1 MAGCAVQNEQLELG
15 MKRILI
21 GLIVATVLGAG
32 GWFGFNLYVQHRATS
47 EVEAAF
53 ERLRAGGSK
62 ASHGKI
68 TFALATRTLTVE
80 DIAVEPAQ
88 AQFATFKAARITA
101 VGVRQPDEARFSADS
116 VEASGVEVG
125 FTFTERITVKANYKI
140 PQVTARDFSGPTRAD
155 GPPLAGSIMDTYRFI
170 LAQYATISASEIVVP
185 TLAVNVD
192 AGSNAGSGDYVYSGL
207 SVQNLNRGKIET
219 AKMDRV
225 TYTVDLSQPGR
236 PAKMTGELSDL
247 AIYEFDPIAVRAALD
262 PQGSNDDSLHRIYRR
277 ISVNSYVV
285 TAAPGMRMQ
294 VDGITFDDIAIR
306 PSKFRP
312 AEIIALVPADGSIP
326 TPAQSRDMMAK
337 VADFFEGFQI
347 GKAEIGRQAVE
358 TPQGT
363 GRLNAVKYDQDSIAL
378 EGLDIPMPQGQ
389 LKMDRFA
396 LKSFSAA
403 NLIRWAA
410 SLQTPGRPPS
420 PDAIVGLVRVLQ
432 GAEIRGVVSPYKTTR
447 QFVTI
452 DTISLNWGQFVGP
465 IPSKAS
471 LVVKMVTPTD
481 PANPALQPLIMAGMD
496 RLAIDLDLGAAW
508 MESSGAFALTPATLD
523 LGSLARLQARIALAN
538 VPRGLFTTDPAQAM
552 GHAAQVETGTLEASL
567 RDGGA
572 VDLVVAQFARMQNV
586 NRDAARSAIVA
597 MIRAQGEKIAGTN
610 GDARGAID
618 ALAGFVETAGQT
630 LTIKLTPRAKVPLMQ
645 LMQLSQT
652 DPQSALA
659 QFRIEASTGL

>member
-1 MAGCAVQNEQLELG
+1 

-68 TFALATRTLTVE
+68 IFALATRTLTVE

-170 LAQYATISASEIVVP
+170 LAQYATISASEIAVP

-247 AIYEFDPIAVRAALD
+247 AIYEFDPTAVRAALD

-420 PDAIVGLVRVLQ
+420 PDAIVGLFRVLQ